1 MIHAAEALRDGA
13 TFPPMLACHDGLVY
27 WLADGFHR
35 YHAHRR
41 AGLKQIQV
49 DVREGMLRE
58 AILYSVGANAAHGLR
73 RGNEDNRKAIMTL
86 LRDEEWVKWSNRDIP
101 ADAA

>member
-1 MIHAAEALRDGA
+1 MRVEAAAELPQDVCLR
-13 TFPPMLACHDGLVY
+13 
-27 WLADGFHR
+27 
-35 YHAHRR
+35 
-41 AGLKQIQV
+41 
-49 DVREGMLRE
+49 
-58 AILYSVGANAAHGLR
+58 VGDLHGLR